1 MANLDKDDCRDAI
14 LQHVNENCCFGKKPA
29 EEMDITKIEGITA
42 LHVSTIYT
50 FFIFWAWTRENLS
63 SVFLTK

>member
-50 FFIFWAWTRENLS
+50 FTYY
-63 SVFLTK
+63 